1 VVRTLR
7 LLIPRVVLGMA
18 LVTACSVPARAG
30 AVVDGVP
37 ADITQYPW
45 TVALIEPGE
54 HPVDGQFCG
63 GSLIAPEWVLTAAHC
78 VSGGRGRAYTPDKVD
93 VLLGRS
99 DLAGRGGERVHV
111 AAVYID
117 PARVD
122 PDLDIDIALVR
133 LARPVAAAPVL
144 LPGAGSTHHIAP
156 GTEAQVLG
164 WGVTRRGTDRQVDHG
179 SSSDELLVASVPIVG
194 DRPCSRATDA
204 DAQGIEGFE
213 LCAGDIGAGGADSC
227 AGDSGGPLVLAGPYG
242 WVQIGVVAWGSNGCG
257 LPGSPGVYTRVASA
271 RDWITATTGS

>member
-1 VVRTLR
+1 MLPGLTLVV
-7 LLIPRVVLGMA
+7 A
-18 LVTACSVPARAG
+18 SVAPAG
-30 AVVDGVP
+30 AVVDGIP

-45 TVALIEPGE
+45 AVALVEPGE

-78 VSGGRGRAYTPDKVD
+78 VSGGRGRAYAPDEID

-99 DLAGRGGERVHV
+99 DLAAHGGDRVHV

-122 PDLDIDIALVR
+122 PDIDIDIALVR
-133 LARPVAAAPVL
+133 LARPVATAPVL
-144 LPGAGSTHHIAP
+144 LPALGSAHHIAP
-156 GTEAQVLG
+156 GTAAQVLG
-164 WGVTRRGTDRQVDHG
+164 WGVTRRGTDRQIDHG

-194 DRPCSRATDA
+194 DRPCNRTTDA
-204 DAQGIEGFE
+204 DAQGVGGFE
-213 LCAGDIGAGGADSC
+213 LCAGNVGAGGADSC

-257 LPGSPGVYTRVASA
+257 LPGSPGVYTRVSSA
-271 RDWITATTGS
+271 RDWIAATTGA